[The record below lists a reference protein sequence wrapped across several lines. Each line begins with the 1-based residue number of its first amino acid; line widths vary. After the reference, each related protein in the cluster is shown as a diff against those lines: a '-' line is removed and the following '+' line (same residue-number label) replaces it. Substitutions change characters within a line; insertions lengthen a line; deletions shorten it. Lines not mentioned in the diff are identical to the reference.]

1 MRMRQRPIFGKKS
14 IKKFRNALATIF
26 ERNSDSNSSTP
37 RTPITPRTPK
47 TPRSYIIKTIMP
59 FVDKR
64 FYNSTQNM
72 EERIDKI
79 RNLLQAT
86 NLLVEPDDEADWLE
100 QTSTFTRVRE
110 QEGSFA
116 EIYMGNFNLQKKS
129 IPCVLKKLN
138 TLKYIE
144 SEITN
149 YVFMQKLCPHGVCN
163 IINVHVPQKIDEPIQ
178 ILMHNCGKTVKT
190 IKEELGLKSI
200 QREWM
205 IHICNWGLDLC
216 KILECVHSNNM
227 AYLDLRPENI
237 VIHNK
242 KAKLIDFGLSRY
254 GKETEKHVAGS
265 ACFLPPEMTL
275 FGECHFNKSDIFS
288 FGVLLYHLLLPYK
301 IDPATSKPLSP
312 PILGSAL
319 IRETIDYTL
328 SKINK
333 DWQSLSEGSVE
344 MHNAYSNI
352 SYFDILLYKNWITDK
367 SYTMLT
373 TGAHRRIFL
382 LIRRM
387 TLIDSLLRPSIPII
401 KIELEEVGYSL
412 GAGFTKEYKIGWE

>member
-1 MRMRQRPIFGKKS
+1 M
-14 IKKFRNALATIF
+14 
-26 ERNSDSNSSTP
+26 
-37 RTPITPRTPK
+37 
-47 TPRSYIIKTIMP
+47 IKTMMP

-86 NLLVEPDDEADWLE
+86 NLLVEPEDEVTWLE
-100 QTSTFTRVRE
+100 QTSKFTRVRE

-116 EIYMGNFNLQKKS
+116 EIYMGNFILQKKS

-138 TLKYIE
+138 TRKYIE

-163 IINVHVPQKIDEPIQ
+163 IINVYLPENIDEPIQ
-178 ILMHNCGKTVKT
+178 ILMYNCGKTVKT
-190 IKEELGLKSI
+190 IKEELDLKNI
-200 QREWM
+200 RREWM
-205 IHICNWGLDLC
+205 IDICRWGLDLC

-237 VIHNK
+237 VIHYK
-242 KAKLIDFGLSRY
+242 KAKLIDFGLSRF
-254 GKETEKHVAGS
+254 GNEPEKHVAGS
-265 ACFLPPEMTL
+265 ACYLPPEMTL
-275 FGECHFNKSDIFS
+275 YSECHFGKSDIFS
-288 FGVLLYHLLLPYK
+288 LGVLLYHLLLPYK
-301 IDPATSKPLSP
+301 IDPATSKPLNP
-312 PILGSAL
+312 PIISSAL
-319 IRETIDYTL
+319 MRETIDYAL

-333 DWQSLSEGSVE
+333 YWQSLSEDTDE
-344 MHNAYSNI
+344 LHNAYNNI

-367 SYTMLT
+367 TYTMLT
-373 TGAHRRIFL
+373 TGTHRRIFL
-382 LIRRM
+382 LIRSM
-387 TLIDSLLRPSIPII
+387 TLINSLLRPSIPMI
-401 KIELEEVGYSL
+401 KIELEEIGYTL